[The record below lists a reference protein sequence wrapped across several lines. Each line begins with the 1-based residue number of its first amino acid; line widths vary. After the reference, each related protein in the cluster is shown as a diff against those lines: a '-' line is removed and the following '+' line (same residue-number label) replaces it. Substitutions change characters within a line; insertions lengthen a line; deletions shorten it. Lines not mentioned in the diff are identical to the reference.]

1 MYVRLSS
8 GCGSLLAGNS
18 RWVYAI
24 EWSGQK
30 SFGTSPTVK
39 FVVDGAEAGSLN
51 SYGPLSF
58 LKVCGQGCIFDC
70 DSVALLIY
78 HLVTFFYV
86 ILYNRYMRLDTLSLW
101 INQKLHFRC

>member
-1 MYVRLSS
+1 M
-8 GCGSLLAGNS
+8 
-18 RWVYAI
+18 

-30 SFGTSPTVK
+30 AFGTSPTVK

-78 HLVTFFYV
+78 HLVTLFIFNMI
-86 ILYNRYMRLDTLSLW
+86 ILLTFTIIVLILSLVG
-101 INQKLHFRC
+101 ISD